1 MSSGHRPRCHICPG
15 QSGQPAIS
23 RVVNRCSRV
32 GSTGPR
38 SEIRDTRETCS
49 PCPSRRRSA
58 ASRDG
63 MSSRR
68 TTRCSGNRSFQRM
81 TDDPEA
87 AERVFQANIASAVRP
102 VLDRNDDLAAR
113 LNKSRC
119 SHIRVRH
126 RQAQH
131 DRCTADGR
139 RGPVVISVL
148 LCNPNQCGS
157 NEDVCVEEPSAVVG
171 LIGCEPTF

>member
-1 MSSGHRPRCHICPG
+1 
-15 QSGQPAIS
+15 
-23 RVVNRCSRV
+23 
-32 GSTGPR
+32 
-38 SEIRDTRETCS
+38 
-49 PCPSRRRSA
+49 
-58 ASRDG
+58 
-63 MSSRR
+63 
-68 TTRCSGNRSFQRM
+68 M

-139 RGPVVISVL
+139 RGVVVISVL
-148 LCNPNQCGS
+148 LLSANLYQAGNPMALLLPFVLGIGMALPWPFAGAGMS
-157 NEDVCVEEPSAVVG
+157 FLPKPGAWMTKIKYALYPFSVRSAA
-171 LIGCEPTF
+171 LHSH